1 MPLYDFE
8 CEPCAYYAEIR
19 QGYNDPSTLEC
30 PHCNKN
36 TLKKVFITAP
46 YVAVR
51 GEPETVK
58 HLAERNTQKMGT
70 YELQS
75 KMKEDKIEERN
86 AKREKVKL
94 NRKINNMT
102 PQEKIKWIENG
113 E

>member
-58 HLAERNTQKMGT
+58 HLAERTAD
-70 YELQS
+70 EHFAEWDRSSSL
-75 KMKEDKIEERN
+75 IF
-86 AKREKVKL
+86 
-94 NRKINNMT
+94 
-102 PQEKIKWIENG
+102 
-113 E
+113 